1 MDKCNPSTILKQ
13 FQDKEEDN
21 KEDRKPNNGLNGIL
35 MPKSIRDIPDLEE
48 KVFSWNDEAE
58 ERLQHQSFLIE
69 TFKK

>member
-35 MPKSIRDIPDLEE
+35 MPKSIRDVPDLEK
-48 KVFSWNDEAE
+48 KVF
-58 ERLQHQSFLIE
+58 
-69 TFKK
+69 